1 MKKFLEF
8 LREPRSDI
16 FKKRVK
22 HILFDEYQDINQ
34 IQNLI
39 LCEMNISNNLTVVG
53 DDAQAIY
60 AFRGSEVNHIINF
73 HKKFSNSKRFRLEI
87 NYRSPPEIINICNDI
102 IKHNKDQLDKKMISN
117 KKSTNVKPKIIGF
130 DTNIDEV
137 QYITK
142 KILDNKANNIQ
153 YQDQLIICRTNRQLD
168 NFELELIKSN
178 ISYIKS
184 KGIGILDRTH
194 IKDFLAFLIILV
206 NPKSILHWKRI
217 LLNVYGLGPIKINK
231 IISKENIKR
240 ELLNS
245 RESRNYV
252 SELNLT
258 INKIFKAFSSDN
270 PDKFNSICDTVTT
283 YLKPLIKKNMR
294 LREQTTYE
302 EKLQDLI
309 TLQIYLSRYTSLEK
323 FLEDIHLNVGLNKEV
338 NYDDDDDYILL
349 STIHGSKGL
358 E

>member
-1 MKKFLEF
+1 
-8 LREPRSDI
+8 
-16 FKKRVK
+16 
-22 HILFDEYQDINQ
+22 
-34 IQNLI
+34 
-39 LCEMNISNNLTVVG
+39 
-53 DDAQAIY
+53 
-60 AFRGSEVNHIINF
+60 
-73 HKKFSNSKRFRLEI
+73 
-87 NYRSPPEIINICNDI
+87 
-102 IKHNKDQLDKKMISN
+102 MISN